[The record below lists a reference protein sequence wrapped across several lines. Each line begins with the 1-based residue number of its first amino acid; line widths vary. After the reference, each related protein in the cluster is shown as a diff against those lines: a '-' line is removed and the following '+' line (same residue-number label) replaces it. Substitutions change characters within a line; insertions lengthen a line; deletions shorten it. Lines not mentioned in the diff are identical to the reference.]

1 MATSAST
8 GSRATSSG
16 RPDHQRRA
24 AGQPCGALPVAAEA
38 AAEDEVGASPGVFL
52 GAVAVG
58 AVAVGAGAWAARR
71 AAAMRRLVK
80 DAAAGGGG
88 VALAFVIQASV
99 QAVRDPDASMT
110 PTIEPGDRI
119 IANRPGDIERGD
131 IIVFDP
137 PPSATRECGEA
148 GGGDI
153 PFVKRVI
160 GLPGDSVEVS
170 PEDGTTIVNGEPF
183 VVDGPVPDNYGG
195 EGMTWP
201 VVPEGKLL
209 VLGDNRASLVTR
221 TSGGPT
227 PSSPED
233 NVIGQAEITYWPL
246 SHLGFLN

>member
-1 MATSAST
+1 
-8 GSRATSSG
+8 
-16 RPDHQRRA
+16 
-24 AGQPCGALPVAAEA
+24 
-38 AAEDEVGASPGVFL
+38 
-52 GAVAVG
+52 
-58 AVAVGAGAWAARR
+58 
-71 AAAMRRLVK
+71 MRRLVK
-80 DAAAGGGG
+80 DVLLPVAVA

-99 QAVRDPDASMT
+99 AKPYEIPTPSMT

-119 IANRPGDIERGD
+119 IANRLVYRFRDIERGD

-137 PPSATRECGEA
+137 PPSATRECGGEA

-160 GLPGDSVEVS
+160 GLPGDRVEVT
-170 PEDGTTIVNGEPF
+170 PEDGTTLVNGEPF
-183 VVDGPVPDNYGG
+183 EIDGPVPDNYGG

-209 VLGDNRASLVTR
+209 VLGDNRASSCDSHQWRPDPFL
-221 TSGGPT
+221 
-227 PSSPED
+227 PED